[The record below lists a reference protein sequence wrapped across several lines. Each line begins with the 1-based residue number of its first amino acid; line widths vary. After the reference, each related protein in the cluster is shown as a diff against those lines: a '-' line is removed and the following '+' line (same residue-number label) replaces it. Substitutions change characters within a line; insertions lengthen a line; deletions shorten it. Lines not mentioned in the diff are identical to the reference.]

1 MKTSKI
7 VIKNLFGIR
16 ETTLDGK
23 SVEISGPKG
32 AGKTSVLD
40 AIRFALTNRS
50 ERDCIVH
57 QGADEGEIIIET
69 TTGLSIDRKALPA
82 KSAGTV
88 KVRDGSLL
96 QTRPAE
102 FLSQIFTP
110 LQLNPV
116 EFTQL
121 SRQEKNRVILSLIE
135 FDWDVNWIR
144 EQFGEIPQGV
154 DYSKHI
160 LEVLNDI
167 QAENGV
173 YFQSR
178 QNINRDIRNKQAF
191 ISDIAKDIP
200 SGYDYDRWNQYPIG
214 DRYRE
219 LERLRE
225 KNSVIERAKAFR
237 ANFTSK
243 LRGLEGSRDVEIG
256 AIDRDIAAERA
267 ALTGS
272 IERMKAELQAAEE
285 KLAQLS
291 HRRQDRVDIAT
302 AKYEAAKAK
311 LEKDVGVAEQY
322 ADQEPVDT
330 TALAAEVTNAE
341 EMRKHLNEYQRMVAM
356 QAEVQDLT
364 DQSAELTRKIE
375 LARELPATILAEAHI
390 PVEGLTVE
398 NGIPLINGLPISNLS
413 DGELLELCV
422 DISVCK
428 PGQLEIILID
438 GAERLDKESRE
449 RLYAKCKAKLA
460 QGVGRTRGNR
470 AGGVDLTP
478 TWRNCILTTGESPLT
493 GTASGAGAVNRVI
506 DIECK
511 SSQAV
516 IKDGMRISNS
526 VKRNFGF
533 VGRKFVDQL
542 YQPGVVDQVSE
553 RYRELFRTLSDRDTT
568 EKQAMAAASIIL
580 ADELACQW
588 IFSGTQQPLTI
599 EQISEFL
606 ASKAAVSAGDRGYK
620 YLCDWVTQNSN
631 KLCGRSEN
639 PNIDV
644 LGALEPGRAYIIRS
658 VFERILQDAGYSTA
672 AMISYL
678 KQESLIETRGRA
690 NTKGKR
696 INGIPTECFC
706 LRLPT
711 VELDDEEDPDEL
723 PL

>member
-214 DRYRE
+214 ERYRE

-272 IERMKAELQAAEE
+272 IERMKAELQATEE

-291 HRRQDRVDIAT
+291 RRRQDRVDIAT
-302 AKYEAAKAK
+302 ANFEAAKAK

-341 EMRKHLNEYQRMVAM
+341 EMRKHLNEYGF
-356 QAEVQDLT
+356 E
-364 DQSAELTRKIE
+364 
-375 LARELPATILAEAHI
+375 P
-390 PVEGLTVE
+390 
-398 NGIPLINGLPISNLS
+398 
-413 DGELLELCV
+413 
-422 DISVCK
+422 
-428 PGQLEIILID
+428 
-438 GAERLDKESRE
+438 
-449 RLYAKCKAKLA
+449 
-460 QGVGRTRGNR
+460 NR
-470 AGGVDLTP
+470 AGFMRCPFHQGDH
-478 TWRNCILTTGESPLT
+478 
-493 GTASGAGAVNRVI
+493 TASLKI
-506 DIECK
+506 
-511 SSQAV
+511 
-516 IKDGMRISNS
+516 
-526 VKRNFGF
+526 
-533 VGRKFVDQL
+533 
-542 YQPGVVDQVSE
+542 Y
-553 RYRELFRTLSDRDTT
+553 
-568 EKQAMAAASIIL
+568 
-580 ADELACQW
+580 
-588 IFSGTQQPLTI
+588 
-599 EQISEFL
+599 
-606 ASKAAVSAGDRGYK
+606 AGDRGWH
-620 YLCDWVTQNSN
+620 CFGCNSGGSVIDFVMRLYDIN
-631 KLCGRSEN
+631 FRQAVLRLDLDFGLGLSQAPQRSRAEQSA
-639 PNIDV
+639 I
-644 LGALEPGRAYIIRS
+644 LEARRREAERRA
-658 VFERILQDAGYSTA
+658 VFEREYHE
-672 AMISYL
+672 
-678 KQESLIETRGRA
+678 K
-690 NTKGKR
+690 
-696 INGIPTECFC
+696 
-706 LRLPT
+706 T
-711 VELDDEEDPDEL
+711 VEHRYWWEVLKYFAPTKEDAAAGFIHPLYAEALRRQPYLEYWLEENL
-723 PL
+723 GKGVIT

>member
-214 DRYRE
+214 ERYRE

-272 IERMKAELQAAEE
+272 IERMKAELQA
-285 KLAQLS
+285 KV
-291 HRRQDRVDIAT
+291 VDI
-302 AKYEAAKAK
+302 KY
-311 LEKDVGVAEQY
+311 D
-322 ADQEPVDT
+322 
-330 TALAAEVTNAE
+330 N
-341 EMRKHLNEYQRMVAM
+341 
-356 QAEVQDLT
+356 
-364 DQSAELTRKIE
+364 S
-375 LARELPATILAEAHI
+375 
-390 PVEGLTVE
+390 
-398 NGIPLINGLPISNLS
+398 
-413 DGELLELCV
+413 
-422 DISVCK
+422 
-428 PGQLEIILID
+428 
-438 GAERLDKESRE
+438 
-449 RLYAKCKAKLA
+449 
-460 QGVGRTRGNR
+460 GRH
-470 AGGVDLTP
+470 
-478 TWRNCILTTGESPLT
+478 
-493 GTASGAGAVNRVI
+493 
-506 DIECK
+506 
-511 SSQAV
+511 
-516 IKDGMRISNS
+516 
-526 VKRNFGF
+526 
-533 VGRKFVDQL
+533 
-542 YQPGVVDQVSE
+542 Y
-553 RYRELFRTLSDRDTT
+553 
-568 EKQAMAAASIIL
+568 
-580 ADELACQW
+580 
-588 IFSGTQQPLTI
+588 
-599 EQISEFL
+599 
-606 ASKAAVSAGDRGYK
+606 
-620 YLCDWVTQNSN
+620 
-631 KLCGRSEN
+631 
-639 PNIDV
+639 
-644 LGALEPGRAYIIRS
+644 
-658 VFERILQDAGYSTA
+658 
-672 AMISYL
+672 
-678 KQESLIETRGRA
+678 
-690 NTKGKR
+690 
-696 INGIPTECFC
+696 
-706 LRLPT
+706 T
-711 VELDDEEDPDEL
+711 VELQTASQYLGDVTQYQEQIAELESAAAEKDSTITAQASTIQSQESQIESQTATIQEQATTIQELREAGTAAELETGLDAAYEEGVNSVE
-723 PL
+723 

>member
-214 DRYRE
+214 ERYRE

-272 IERMKAELQAAEE
+272 IERMKAELQATEE

-291 HRRQDRVDIAT
+291 RRRQDRVDIAT
-302 AKYEAAKAK
+302 ANFEAAKAK

-330 TALAAEVTNAE
+330 MEDYNNGNTQAGTLVETYLE
-341 EMRKHLNEYQRMVAM
+341 E
-356 QAEVQDLT
+356 
-364 DQSAELTRKIE
+364 
-375 LARELPATILAEAHI
+375 ARALAEAQYDSSEAVRAQTDAENDMI
-390 PVEGLTVE
+390 TAIRENTAALGGWKAQYDLSQNLT
-398 NGIPLINGLPISNLS
+398 
-413 DGELLELCV
+413 
-422 DISVCK
+422 K
-428 PGQLEIILID
+428 
-438 GAERLDKESRE
+438 
-449 RLYAKCKAKLA
+449 
-460 QGVGRTRGNR
+460 GR
-470 AGGVDLTP
+470 AA
-478 TWRNCILTTGESPLT
+478 TW
-493 GTASGAGAVNRVI
+493 TASTQATGSSSGTNTMIANGYGYANVVPRNAIGYAVGIDYVPYDNFPALLHQGERVQTAV
-506 DIECK
+506 EARSEG
-511 SSQAV
+511 SSGGIQIVMYGTTIREDADV
-516 IKDGMRISNS
+516 DRVAAALLQKMELAGMR
-526 VKRNFGF
+526 G
-533 VGRKFVDQL
+533 
-542 YQPGVVDQVSE
+542 
-553 RYRELFRTLSDRDTT
+553 
-568 EKQAMAAASIIL
+568 
-580 ADELACQW
+580 
-588 IFSGTQQPLTI
+588 
-599 EQISEFL
+599 
-606 ASKAAVSAGDRGYK
+606 
-620 YLCDWVTQNSN
+620 
-631 KLCGRSEN
+631 
-639 PNIDV
+639 
-644 LGALEPGRAYIIRS
+644 
-658 VFERILQDAGYSTA
+658 
-672 AMISYL
+672 
-678 KQESLIETRGRA
+678 
-690 NTKGKR
+690 
-696 INGIPTECFC
+696 
-706 LRLPT
+706 
-711 VELDDEEDPDEL
+711 
-723 PL
+723 

>member
-214 DRYRE
+214 ERYRE

-272 IERMKAELQAAEE
+272 IERMKAELQAILDNIEGMDDV
-285 KLAQLS
+285 LFVIYCGLS
-291 HRRQDRVDIAT
+291 
-302 AKYEAAKAK
+302 
-311 LEKDVGVAEQY
+311 EKD
-322 ADQEPVDT
+322 D
-330 TALAAEVTNAE
+330 
-341 EMRKHLNEYQRMVAM
+341 
-356 QAEVQDLT
+356 
-364 DQSAELTRKIE
+364 
-375 LARELPATILAEAHI
+375 ELPPAVRDILPRKSLGAH
-390 PVEGLTVE
+390 
-398 NGIPLINGLPISNLS
+398 
-413 DGELLELCV
+413 
-422 DISVCK
+422 
-428 PGQLEIILID
+428 PGQSNK
-438 GAERLDKESRE
+438 ERGQSVVPEF
-449 RLYAKCKAKLA
+449 
-460 QGVGRTRGNR
+460 QIRGN
-470 AGGVDLTP
+470 P
-478 TWRNCILTTGESPLT
+478 
-493 GTASGAGAVNRVI
+493 GTRRG
-506 DIECK
+506 
-511 SSQAV
+511 
-516 IKDGMRISNS
+516 S
-526 VKRNFGF
+526 VEL
-533 VGRKFVDQL
+533 DQHGYL
-542 YQPGVVDQVSE
+542 YQELYE
-553 RYRELFRTLSDRDTT
+553 RYRNVSEQRADKWSHPIARLLVKVFQTLSWPF
-568 EKQAMAAASIIL
+568 KY
-580 ADELACQW
+580 W
-588 IFSGTQQPLTI
+588 G
-599 EQISEFL
+599 
-606 ASKAAVSAGDRGYK
+606 RGVK
-620 YLCDWVTQNSN
+620 
-631 KLCGRSEN
+631 
-639 PNIDV
+639 
-644 LGALEPGRAYIIRS
+644 
-658 VFERILQDAGYSTA
+658 
-672 AMISYL
+672 
-678 KQESLIETRGRA
+678 
-690 NTKGKR
+690 
-696 INGIPTECFC
+696 
-706 LRLPT
+706 
-711 VELDDEEDPDEL
+711 
-723 PL
+723 